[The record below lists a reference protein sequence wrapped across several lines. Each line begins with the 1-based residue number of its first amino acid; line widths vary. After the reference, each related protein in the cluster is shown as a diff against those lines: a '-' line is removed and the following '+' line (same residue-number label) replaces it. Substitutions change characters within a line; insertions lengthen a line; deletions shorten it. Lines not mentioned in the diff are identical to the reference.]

1 MAFWIRDATLTIGNK
16 QYSLGGLNFTF
27 EIPFEDSDE
36 PPVATIKV
44 TNLSAATR
52 AGIKKNDPVVLNA
65 GYEGDV
71 GCVLIGKVV
80 GLKHKQANTDWTST
94 LTV

>member
-27 EIPFEDSDE
+27 DIPFEDSDE

-44 TNLSAATR
+44 TPGMRAMSAASSS
-52 AGIKKNDPVVLNA
+52 
-65 GYEGDV
+65 
-71 GCVLIGKVV
+71 GKWS
-80 GLKHKQANTDWTST
+80 A
-94 LTV
+94 

>member
-36 PPVATIKV
+36 PPVATNKGHEPLPQPREPESRK
-44 TNLSAATR
+44 TTR
-52 AGIKKNDPVVLNA
+52 IV
-65 GYEGDV
+65 
-71 GCVLIGKVV
+71 
-80 GLKHKQANTDWTST
+80 
-94 LTV
+94 

>member
-44 TNLSAATR
+44 TNLSAATDR
-52 AGIKKNDPVVLNA
+52 KSVV
-65 GYEGDV
+65 
-71 GCVLIGKVV
+71 
-80 GLKHKQANTDWTST
+80 
-94 LTV
+94 

>member
-36 PPVATIKV
+36 PPVATIKAR
-44 TNLSAATR
+44 TSPQPREPESRKTTR
-52 AGIKKNDPVVLNA
+52 L
-65 GYEGDV
+65 
-71 GCVLIGKVV
+71 C
-80 GLKHKQANTDWTST
+80 
-94 LTV
+94 